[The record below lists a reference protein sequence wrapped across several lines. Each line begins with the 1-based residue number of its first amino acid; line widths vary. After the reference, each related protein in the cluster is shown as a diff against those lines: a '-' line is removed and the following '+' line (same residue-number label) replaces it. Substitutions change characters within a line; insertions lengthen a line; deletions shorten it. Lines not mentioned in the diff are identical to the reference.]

1 MIYSMT
7 GFGKAEGIVANKKIV
22 IQLKSLNSKQSDI
35 NAKLPNLFREKELS
49 YRKLISDHLTRG
61 KIELQISYENLEN
74 QSNYEIDAELLKNY
88 YHQLQN
94 ICSDLGANES
104 SLMEVVTKF
113 PEVLKSQSEEFTA
126 EDWQAIELI
135 LKNGIEEIN
144 SFRAHE
150 GLSLEADLKSHVQ
163 NIVTLLK
170 EALTFD
176 QERIET
182 VKERLKTNLEE
193 LEQKAGVNQERFEQE
208 LIYYIEKYDIS
219 EEKVRLQ
226 SHCDYFLECMDGKAG
241 QGKKLGFIGQ
251 EMGREINTLGS
262 KANHAEMQKVVVQMK
277 DELEKI
283 KEQVLNVL

>member
-49 YRKLISDHLTRG
+49 YRKLIADRLTRG

-74 QSNYEIDAELLKNY
+74 QSNYEVDAELLKTY
-88 YHQLQN
+88 YHQLQR
-94 ICSDLGANES
+94 ICVDLGANES

-113 PEVLKSQSEEFTA
+113 PEVLKSQSEEFTN
-126 EDWQAIELI
+126 EDWQAIEAI
-135 LKNGIEEIN
+135 LKNSIEEIN
-144 SFRAHE
+144 NFRAHE
-150 GLSLEADLKSHVQ
+150 GLSLEADLKSHVN
-163 NIVTLLK
+163 NIVSLLN

-226 SHCDYFLECMDGKAG
+226 SHCDYFLECMNGKAG